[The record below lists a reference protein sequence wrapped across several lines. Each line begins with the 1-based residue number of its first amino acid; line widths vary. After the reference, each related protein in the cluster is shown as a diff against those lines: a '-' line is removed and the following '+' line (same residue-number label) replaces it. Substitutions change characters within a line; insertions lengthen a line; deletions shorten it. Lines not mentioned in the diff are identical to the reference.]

1 MGSGG
6 VGSNL
11 LAGEDDHDG
20 RAESCC
26 SISYMSQQSQRNDIT
41 KRRVV
46 YQIPGMDAV
55 IVRRDIQYRANETGA
70 LTMDIYH
77 PPEWKKGVHVPAVV
91 FVTGYSDVGFQKML
105 GCRLK
110 EMESYISWAQLT
122 AASGIAAVTYSAT
135 EPATDIQS
143 LLEYVRENADSLGI
157 DENRIGMWACSGN
170 VPNALSILM
179 QDARDYLKC
188 AVLCYG
194 ILLDLEGYTSTAES
208 AKLFGF
214 VNPTAGKSLSDLPRD
229 IPLFIARA
237 GQDEMPHL
245 NETLDRFVAGALSC
259 NLRLTF
265 ANHPTGPH
273 AFDVMH
279 DSQTSRDVIRQILAF
294 MRFHLLA

>member
-6 VGSNL
+6 VGPNL

-20 RAESCC
+20 RAESCW

-55 IVRRDIQYRANETGA
+55 ILRRDIQYRANETGA

-143 LLEYVRENADSLGI
+143 LLVYVRENADSLGI
-157 DENRIGMWACSGN
+157 DENRIGVWACSGN